1 MYKKLLNVRVKDNG
15 DMLTTN
21 IQNFCRDDYEYMIVF
36 LKFIDFF
43 EFILFNEDKELS
55 EDVCESL
62 MNILEDTF
70 IEEPIEL
77 VKYTT
82 YFKRFCEMLE
92 KPILEGMMTNE

>member
-92 KPILEGMMTNE
+92 KPILDGMMTN

>member
-43 EFILFNEDKELS
+43 EFILFNNEKELS
-55 EDVCESL
+55 EDVYKSL
-62 MNILEDTF
+62 MNLLEDTF
-70 IEEPIEL
+70 KEEPMEL
-77 VKYTT
+77 LKYTT
-82 YFKRFCEMLE
+82 YFENFCKMLQ
-92 KPILEGMMTNE
+92 KPILDGMMINE

>member
-43 EFILFNEDKELS
+43 EFILFNENKELS
-55 EDVCESL
+55 EDVCKSL

-92 KPILEGMMTNE
+92 KPILDGMMTNE